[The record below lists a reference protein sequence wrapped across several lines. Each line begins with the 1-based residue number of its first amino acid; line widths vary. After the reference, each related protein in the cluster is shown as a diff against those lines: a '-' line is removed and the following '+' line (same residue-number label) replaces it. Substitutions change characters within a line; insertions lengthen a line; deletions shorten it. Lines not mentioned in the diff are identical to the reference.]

1 MEQKDYYQILGVD
14 REATQDE
21 IRMAYRKL
29 AFQFH
34 PDRNKDQPERAMRM
48 KEINESYAVISD
60 KTKRAE
66 YDVLQQSYGRTAYDH
81 FREKYS
87 EQDIYRGSDIH
98 RIFEEFSKTFG
109 LRGFDEIFREAY
121 GPGFQSSQDQKSH
134 ASDESERGPHS
145 SGAMAK
151 PFEGTLGKLLK
162 YSLKKTFG
170 LKWPERGKNR
180 FDTILVDPKAALLGG
195 KIKYKDRRE
204 KRVLVVKI
212 PARVSHGQQIRL
224 KGMGAHGK
232 NGGVR
237 GDLYI
242 KVHLQKP
249 LFQKIKGALHR
260 ALYRKEP

>member
-1 MEQKDYYQILGVD
+1 VEQKDFYQILGVD
-14 REATQDE
+14 RKATQDE

-34 PDRNKDQPERAMRM
+34 PDRNKDQPEAAMRM

-60 KTKRAE
+60 KTKRAQ
-66 YDVLQQSYGRTAYDH
+66 YDAIQQSYGRTAYDH

-121 GPGFQSSQDQKSH
+121 GPGFQPSQEQKNH
-134 ASDESERGPHS
+134 APGASDSGYHTSE
-145 SGAMAK
+145 AMAK
-151 PFEGTLGKLLK
+151 PFGGTLGKFLK

-170 LKWPERGKNR
+170 LKWPEKGKNR
-180 FDTILVDPKAALLGG
+180 YDTILVDPKVAFLGG
-195 KIKYKDRRE
+195 KIKYRDRRE
-204 KRVLVVKI
+204 KSYLVVKI

-224 KGMGAHGK
+224 RRMGAHGK
-232 NGGVR
+232 NGGER

-249 LFQKIKGALHR
+249 LFQKIKGGLQRVLHR
-260 ALYRKEP
+260 KER